1 MRFLKLIVFMLI
13 ILVSCINDSILK
25 NNEEKDI
32 NISNLS
38 NRTIQGLDKVQL
50 FCGKN
55 TKTSYKYKIIVYFN
69 GMCSV
74 CIAEML
80 EWQNLF
86 KTWIH
91 NMDVEILFITYTN
104 EMEILQFYFEKDK
117 IDFPIYFD
125 VDSTFIKNN
134 GIVNSSHLAFIVDST
149 NKIVYKDDPLK
160 DSMTKND
167 FINTISKIK

>member
-1 MRFLKLIVFMLI
+1 
-13 ILVSCINDSILK
+13 
-25 NNEEKDI
+25 
-32 NISNLS
+32 
-38 NRTIQGLDKVQL
+38 
-50 FCGKN
+50 
-55 TKTSYKYKIIVYFN
+55 
-69 GMCSV
+69 
-74 CIAEML
+74 
-80 EWQNLF
+80 
-86 KTWIH
+86 
-91 NMDVEILFITYTN
+91 MDVEILFITYTN